1 MIYTKFTFVQSYEY
15 LLCKWRSFGLKY
27 SLGIMNVLP
36 SEWIHED
43 WNNDRTYD
51 GASEV
56 NSGQGVNLGR
66 RRLEIALRD
75 GLNARRVVIVRVV
88 PDVTEATRFR
98 AVVDAARE
106 EEGLGRDRHV
116 LLGLASDSKRCRI
129 RKKSVAST
137 FYNFVCSLT
146 LPNGVYFIRL
156 VI

>member
-1 MIYTKFTFVQSYEY
+1 
-15 LLCKWRSFGLKY
+15 
-27 SLGIMNVLP
+27 MNVLP

-106 EEGLGRDRHV
+106 EEGLGRNRHV
-116 LLGLASDSKRCRI
+116 RLGLASDSKRCRI
-129 RKKSVAST
+129 GKKVSRQHLQFCLFTHTTKWCLLHLIGYLKTPPRRS
-137 FYNFVCSLT
+137 F
-146 LPNGVYFIRL
+146 
-156 VI
+156 